1 MIEKMKN
8 FIPILTWLPNY
19 DRANLRGDVSA
30 GLTVGIMLI
39 PQGMAYAML
48 AGLPPIYGLYASLI
62 PLILYAIF
70 GTSRQ
75 LSVGPVAMVALMV
88 AAGVST
94 IAEPGTYEYITTAI
108 LLAFMIGAIQLCM
121 GIFRLGF
128 LVNFLSHPVIT
139 GFTSAAAIIIGL
151 SQLQHLL
158 GIPLPR
164 TNQIYEIV
172 YHAIQDIS
180 ATNIPTLL
188 LGVAGITVITALKTW
203 KKTFPSQLVIVVIG
217 IIIVWLFELHDKGVQ
232 IVGEVPQGLPTLS
245 RINIDV
251 ETIQSLLPIAF
262 AISLVSFMESIA
274 VAKAMVQRHRDYK
287 LDSNQELIG
296 LGVANIG
303 GAFFQSFPVTGGFS
317 RTAVND
323 QAGAKT
329 GLASIIS
336 AGLIGITLLFLTPLF
351 TYLPNAILAA
361 VILVAVFGLIDVKEM
376 KFLWHTKRE
385 DFVMFAIT
393 FFATLF
399 IGIEEGIATGV
410 VLSLVMVVYRST
422 KPHVA
427 VLGRLPG
434 TNIYRNINR
443 FPQVEQRNDLLI
455 IRFDSQ
461 LYFAN
466 IEYFKETLRKLE
478 EEKEGLLKLVI
489 IDAVGMSSIDAS
501 GVHALKEVIDDSRK
515 RGITLYLTGV
525 IGPVRDT
532 LDRAGIMQYLG
543 EENFFLDIGDA
554 IAYSEDANN
563 KPRKDYTLQTYR

>member
-1 MIEKMKN
+1 MKN

-19 DRANLRGDVSA
+19 DKANLRGDISA

-94 IAEPGTYEYITTAI
+94 IAEPGTDEYIATAI

-172 YHAIQDIS
+172 YHAIRDIS
-180 ATNIPTLL
+180 TTNIPTLL

-245 RINIDV
+245 HINIDV

-296 LGVANIG
+296 LGVANLG

-385 DFVMFAIT
+385 DFMMFAIT

-478 EEKEGLLKLVI
+478 EEKEGLLKIVI

-501 GVHALKEVIDDSRK
+501 GVHALKEVIDDSKK

-543 EENFFLDIGDA
+543 EENFFLDIGEA

-563 KPRKDYTLQTYR
+563 KPKKDYTLQTDR

>member
-1 MIEKMKN
+1 MKN

-19 DRANLRGDVSA
+19 DRANLRGDISA

-94 IAEPGTYEYITTAI
+94 IAEPGTDEYITTAI
-108 LLAFMIGAIQLCM
+108 LLALMIGAIQLCM

-172 YHAIQDIS
+172 YHAIRDIS

-188 LGVAGITVITALKTW
+188 LGIAGIAFITVLKTW
-203 KKTFPSQLVIVVIG
+203 KKTFPSQLVIVTIG

-232 IVGEVPQGLPTLS
+232 IVGEVPQGLPTFS
-245 RINIDV
+245 CINIDI

-274 VAKAMVQRHRDYK
+274 VAKAMLQRHRDYK
-287 LDSNQELIG
+287 LNSNQELIG

-303 GAFFQSFPVTGGFS
+303 GAYFQSFPVTGGFS

-385 DFVMFAIT
+385 DFMMFAIT
-393 FFATLF
+393 FFTTLF

-466 IEYFKETLRKLE
+466 IDYFKETLRKLE
-478 EEKEGLLKLVI
+478 EEKEGLLKIVI

-501 GVHALKEVIDDSRK
+501 GVHALKEAIDDSRE

-543 EENFFLDIGDA
+543 EENFFLDIGEA

-563 KPRKDYTLQTYR
+563 KPKKDYTLQTDR